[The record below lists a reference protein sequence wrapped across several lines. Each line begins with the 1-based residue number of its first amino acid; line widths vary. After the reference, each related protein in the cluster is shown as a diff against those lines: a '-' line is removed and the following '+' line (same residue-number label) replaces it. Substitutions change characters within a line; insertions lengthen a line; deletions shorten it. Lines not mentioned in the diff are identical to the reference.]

1 MKQKILIT
9 VLSLILTLLFA
20 TPALAQNGPE
30 GDQVVFGRD
39 FTLQP
44 EEEIKGDVVVFGGNV
59 TISAGSELDGD
70 LVVFGGNAKI
80 DGTVTGNVGMLGGK
94 ATLGE
99 TAVIEG
105 DIGLVGGEVERAK
118 GAVVEG
124 RIEGL
129 STSGEEVDE
138 VYEEGEK
145 EGITSPIPPTPP
157 ASPVPPVHIVNSGSF
172 NWLERVFDFFG
183 YVAGTIAFFI
193 ALAAVSWLVATF
205 MPEQMKVT
213 GDTLAESAVASF
225 GVGLLTTLLVVVIGF
240 VLLITICLAFIPP
253 LAFILLGIA
262 TLFGWIVAGQLI
274 GERLLIASGRPYPNL
289 LASTLVGVMVLTF
302 VTKMPVIELIPCLGW
317 MLNALGVLL
326 GIIVAHAGLGAVIL
340 TRFGTRPYSSTS
352 STFGYSPSPA
362 PKPAIEEDLPR
373 PKRRSSP
380 LDRSEAELR
389 AKIKAALAEADAV
402 ESTRPEETPAEE
414 EPEIEKPSIDEMP
427 VEQPSDETPVGEE
440 NPAEPEPGLPEAPE
454 VGSPSPAEDEPK
466 K

>member
-9 VLSLILTLLFA
+9 ILTLILSLLFA
-20 TPALAQNGPE
+20 APALAQDGPDM
-30 GDQVVFGRD
+30 GDQVFFGRD

-44 EEEIKGDVVVFGGNV
+44 EEEIEGNVVVFGGNV
-59 TISAGSELDGD
+59 TISAGSKIDGD
-70 LVVFGGNAKI
+70 MVVFGGSAKI

-105 DIGLVGGEVERAK
+105 DIALVGGEIQRAK

-124 RIEGL
+124 RIEGIN
-129 STSGEEVDE
+129 TSGEEVNE
-138 VYEEGEK
+138 EYQEHEEEGM
-145 EGITSPIPPTPP
+145 
-157 ASPVPPVHIVNSGSF
+157 ASPVPPTPPVPPVPSIPPVHIVDSDPF
-172 NWLERVFDFFG
+172 NWMGRVFDLFK

-213 GDTLAESAVASF
+213 GDTLVESAAASF
-225 GVGLLTTLLVVVIGF
+225 GVGLLTTLLAVVIGG

-289 LASTLVGVMVLTF
+289 LVSTLVGVMVLTF
-302 VTKMPVIELIPCLGW
+302 VTKMPVIELVPCLGW
-317 MLNALGVLL
+317 MLNVLGVLL
-326 GIIVAHAGLGAVIL
+326 GFIVAHAGLGAVIL
-340 TRFGTRPYSSTS
+340 TRFGTRPYSAAS
-352 STFGYSPSPA
+352 STFQYSPSPA
-362 PKPAIEEDLPR
+362 PAPAAAEDLPR

-389 AKIKAALAEADAV
+389 AKIKAALAEAEAT
-402 ESTRPEETPAEE
+402 EAASPEEKPVVEIPEVEE
-414 EPEIEKPSIDEMP
+414 K
-427 VEQPSDETPVGEE
+427 
-440 NPAEPEPGLPEAPE
+440 PAEPEPTDIDEPGLPESPE
-454 VGSPSPAEDEPK
+454 DESPLPAGDEPK